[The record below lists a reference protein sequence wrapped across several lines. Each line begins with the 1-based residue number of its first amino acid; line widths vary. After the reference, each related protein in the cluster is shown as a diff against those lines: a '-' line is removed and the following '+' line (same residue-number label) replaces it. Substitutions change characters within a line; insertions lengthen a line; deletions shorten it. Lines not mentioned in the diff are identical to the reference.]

1 MKIIFH
7 NEKEFEYTQAFAI
20 EKDHYSGE
28 TRPSIEISLPIQQTD
43 FDEISAIV
51 NNADIMQSFTLV
63 GDVPADEYGN
73 EGIAPTNTYEGNI
86 YGDRITVE
94 KGILTFKKYKAS
106 AAELENIQLKD
117 AVDTL
122 LIAMEV

>member
-1 MKIIFH
+1 MNIIFS

-20 EKDHYSGE
+20 GKDHYNGE
-28 TRPSIEISLPIQQTD
+28 TRPSIEIALPIEQTD

-51 NNADIMQSFTLV
+51 NNADIMQSFTLI
-63 GDVPADEYGN
+63 GDVPVDEYGN
-73 EGIAPTNTYEGNI
+73 EGTAPTNTYEGYI

-94 KGILTFKKYKAS
+94 QGTLTFKKYKAS

>member
-28 TRPSIEISLPIQQTD
+28 TRPSIEISLPIEQTSY
-43 FDEISAIV
+43 EEMAAIV
-51 NNADIMQSFTLV
+51 NDSEIMQSFTLV
-63 GDVPADEYGN
+63 GDVPVDEYGN
-73 EGIAPTNTYEGNI
+73 QGTAPVNTYEGYI

-94 KGILTFKKYKAS
+94 QGVLTFKKYKAS

>member
-28 TRPSIEISLPIQQTD
+28 TRPSIEISLPIEQTD

-63 GDVPADEYGN
+63 GEVPVDENGN
-73 EGIAPTNTYEGNI
+73 QGTAPVNTYEGYI